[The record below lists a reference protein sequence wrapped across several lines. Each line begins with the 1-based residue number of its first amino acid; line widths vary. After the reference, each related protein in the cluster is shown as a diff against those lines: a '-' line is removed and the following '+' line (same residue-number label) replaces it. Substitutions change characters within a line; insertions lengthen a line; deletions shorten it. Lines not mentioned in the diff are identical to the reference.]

1 MKSGHY
7 QLWSNPGDLILSP
20 FAGIGSEGHEAL
32 RTGRKFLGFEL
43 KESYYRQMVRN
54 LENVERAVGAQATL
68 FDTPP
73 TESDSAG
80 GVALQGVE
88 G

>member
-1 MKSGHY
+1 MIPDESVFPAECNGVLCDHCVPY
-7 QLWSNPGDLILSP
+7 GCSP
-20 FAGIGSEGHEAL
+20 
-32 RTGRKFLGFEL
+32 K
-43 KESYYRQMVRN
+43 
-54 LENVERAVGAQATL
+54 ATL